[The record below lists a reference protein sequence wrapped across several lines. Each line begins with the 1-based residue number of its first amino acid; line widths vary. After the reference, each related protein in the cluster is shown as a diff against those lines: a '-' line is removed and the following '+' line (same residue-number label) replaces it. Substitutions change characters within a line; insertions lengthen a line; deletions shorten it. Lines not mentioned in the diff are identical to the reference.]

1 MLSRLLACGV
11 VAMLLAGMAAAQ
23 APTPRDRAMG
33 SYDSGLEY
41 LLREN
46 FEAAAQSFRNAVII
60 DPMFEMAFY
69 MLGRTQLMQR
79 NYVAAVVSLERA
91 RDIYQAQGTER
102 FTTKAERQ
110 QVLRQRVDELD
121 RMATEAQAA
130 SARQANASRANALQE
145 QARQYQERKRQVQDM
160 IRNEEGPTGQA
171 VPGFVSLSLG
181 SAYFRAGRMADAERT
196 YLAAVAADGKI
207 GEAHNNLAVIYM
219 ESGRFD
225 AAEKAVKLAEKS
237 GFKVHPA
244 LKEEISKRRKAG
256 S

>member
-11 VAMLLAGMAAAQ
+11 VAMLLTGMAAAQ

-110 QVLRQRVDELD
+110 QVLRQRLDEIE
-121 RMATEAQAA
+121 RSINETQAA
-130 SARQANASRANALQE
+130 AARPANATRAFSMQE
-145 QARQYQERKRQVQDM
+145 QVRQYQERKRQIQDM
-160 IRNEEGPTGQA
+160 IRSEEPSAGQA

-181 SAYFRAGRMADAERT
+181 SAYFRAGRVADAERA
-196 YLAAVAADGKI
+196 YLAALAADGKI

-225 AAEKAVKLAEKS
+225 DAEKAVKLAEKT
-237 GFKVHPA
+237 GFKVQPA
-244 LKEEISKRRKAG
+244 LKEEIQKRRK